1 MGWTNKQ
8 RNNQEPELFF
18 KNTYPAI
25 YTHFKTIGDKEQTK
39 SKGLYLRDDK
49 GDYWW
54 ELRSCVYWNDFDK
67 EKIVYI
73 EIMTDNILEGYDFP
87 CFAFADAGVFI
98 LNTAYMMVGDTQ
110 KLKFILAVLNSLL
123 GRFLTKIYTVQLGNR
138 QFRMLH
144 QYVQNFPIP
153 NLINEKSLECIKL
166 VSTVLDTK
174 TNDAIKQS
182 LFKELNTIVYS
193 IYSLTDDEIAIINT
207 I

>member
-1 MGWTNKQ
+1 LANSAVYFLISLPRK
-8 RNNQEPELFF
+8 
-18 KNTYPAI
+18 
-25 YTHFKTIGDKEQTK
+25 IGQYFYIKF
-39 SKGLYLRDDK
+39 L
-49 GDYWW
+49 
-54 ELRSCVYWNDFDK
+54 NDFDK

-144 QYVQNFPIP
+144 QYVQHFPIP
-153 NLINEKSLECIKL
+153 DLSNEKSLECIKL
-166 VSTVLDTK
+166 VSTILDAK
-174 TNDAIKQS
+174 TDDTTKQS
-182 LFKELNTIVYS
+182 LFKELNTIIYS
-193 IYSLTDDEIAIINT
+193 IYSLTDNEIAVINT